1 MHKLNSETL
10 LQRAMRV
17 YDNPQCFTLKEFEQ
31 DFNRGMRVKTL
42 LQRYDSRPAPAL
54 IINHLVILF
63 NVFGNT
69 ALDIV
74 LDVVVDKEL
83 YPSLFAFLKFL
94 DRLPEVLPEYGII
107 TSEFEINAFILKD
120 LESL

>member
-1 MHKLNSETL
+1 
-10 LQRAMRV
+10 MRV
-17 YDNPQCFTLKEFEQ
+17 YDNLQCFTLKEFEQ

-63 NVFGNT
+63 NVFGVT

-74 LDVVVDKEL
+74 LAVVDKEL

-94 DRLPEVLPEYGII
+94 DRLPEVLPEYGIV
-107 TSEFEINAFILKD
+107 TSETEINASILKD